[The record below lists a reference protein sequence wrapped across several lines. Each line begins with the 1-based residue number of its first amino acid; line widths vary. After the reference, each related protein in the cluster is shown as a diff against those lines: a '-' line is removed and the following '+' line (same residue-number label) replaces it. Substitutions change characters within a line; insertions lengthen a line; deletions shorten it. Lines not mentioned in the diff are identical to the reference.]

1 MTISD
6 NLFIGSKKNLY
17 YINQHKLLFDVDY
30 LYTLNIFDDFAEQVT
45 DWGLECSCKIQ
56 KDQLYP
62 ARFNLF
68 RNQPNWQDYQ
78 TAINFFQ
85 QVAARTDV
93 KLNYHLIEQF
103 VGNNFDFSKVQQILV
118 GIDLRREFSASRL
131 KFWFVISDYPQ
142 KLAQAI
148 SLCQPAEELQPFL
161 VENSVVIGFDF
172 DFKGGSEIE
181 VYPSISKEKFQQ
193 IEIQIQLAKV
203 LSLKALQLLDSC
215 SSLII
220 GFSQAN
226 PEKILYYRTS
236 DPNNFIANLR
246 NDLAN
251 RVHAY
256 YREQPVKGTI
266 IGLREKEI
274 IAGRIENLNLYY
286 QMSSPTTTNRN

>member
-1 MTISD
+1 MTISE
-6 NLFIGSKKNLY
+6 NLFIGSQKNIY
-17 YINQHKLLFDVDY
+17 YINQHKHIFDVDH
-30 LYTLNIFDDFAEQVT
+30 LYTMNIFDDFAQKVT
-45 DWGLECSCKIQ
+45 HWGLECSCKIQ

-93 KLNYHLIEQF
+93 KLTYHLIENF
-103 VGNNFDFSKVQQILV
+103 VGNDFDFSKVHQILV

-131 KFWFVISDYPQ
+131 KFWFIISDYPQ
-142 KLAQAI
+142 KLAKAI
-148 SLCQPAEELQPFL
+148 SLCQPAEELQLFL
-161 VENSVVIGFDF
+161 LDNSVVIGFDF
-172 DFKGGSEIE
+172 DFNGGSEIE

-193 IEIQIQLAKV
+193 LAKV
-203 LSLKALQLLDSC
+203 LSPQALQLLDSC
-215 SSLII
+215 WSLII

-226 PEKILYYRTS
+226 PEKIFYYRTS

-256 YREQPVKGTI
+256 YREQPVQGTI
-266 IGLREKEI
+266 VGLREKEI

-286 QMSSPTTTNRN
+286 QMSSPITTNRN